1 MWRLARHCREA
12 GCLRTDGHVS
22 KAGGQLSMHEATHGQ
37 SLHHILQGIPC
48 VILSLCMQS
57 LAEYYSEARFLKTY
71 GNVSEAA
78 KYLFKER
85 LKARVTPTF
94 YMFRNGKHLS
104 LSSGCTHR

>member
-1 MWRLARHCREA
+1 
-12 GCLRTDGHVS
+12 
-22 KAGGQLSMHEATHGQ
+22 
-37 SLHHILQGIPC
+37 
-48 VILSLCMQS
+48 MQS

-94 YMFRNGKHLS
+94 YMFRNGKHLLLCS
-104 LSSGCTHR
+104 

>member
-1 MWRLARHCREA
+1 MIR
-12 GCLRTDGHVS
+12 
-22 KAGGQLSMHEATHGQ
+22 
-37 SLHHILQGIPC
+37 
-48 VILSLCMQS
+48 SLCMQS

-94 YMFRNGKHLS
+94 YMFRNGKHLLLCS
-104 LSSGCTHR
+104 